1 MRPRVKIAAGMAIA
15 AALVVLSVFWLAG
28 FDFDERGLTAAM
40 CFALTLAVAW
50 LAGWIG
56 YNLKRETDS

>member
-1 MRPRVKIAAGMAIA
+1 MAIA